1 MSNYYEIL
9 GVGKDASESDI
20 KKAYRALSLKWHPD
34 RNTSPEAQSKF
45 QEIGEAYETLSDS
58 GKRAE
63 YNDELDGIHRNP
75 FFRMNSMAEPDIG
88 DIFNMMFGQASGG
101 AFGQASG
108 GAFGQGGAG
117 PLFGQPGPGG
127 PFGPGGAFGQGGAG
141 PFGQEIHLGGQGG
154 PKIHIFRQGFPGQGF
169 PGQGFPGQGFP
180 GQGFPFFQQQLQKPP
195 PIIKNVEITFEQA
208 YSGCVLHVEID
219 KWTIQQELKINEL
232 EMVYVNVPAGVDQDE
247 IIVLRDCG
255 NTVSPELKGDIK
267 FVVKIAPSPI
277 FERYGMDLIYKK
289 QITLKEA
296 LTGFSFELHHVSGK
310 MLCLNNNTNR
320 TIIKPNYKK
329 VISNLGMVRDGNS
342 GNLIIEF
349 GVLFP
354 DTLTLEQMTALSQI
368 L

>member
-1 MSNYYEIL
+1 MSNYYETL
-9 GVGKDASESDI
+9 GVGKDASEQDI
-20 KKAYRALSLKWHPD
+20 KRAYRALSLKWHPD
-34 RNTSPEAQSKF
+34 RNTSPDAQSKF
-45 QEIGEAYETLSDS
+45 QEIGQAYETLSDS

-63 YNDELDGIHRNP
+63 YNDELDGINRNP
-75 FFRMNSMAEPDIG
+75 FFRTNSMAEPDIS
-88 DIFNMMFGQASGG
+88 DIFNMM
-101 AFGQASG
+101 
-108 GAFGQGGAG
+108 FGQGGAG
-117 PLFGQPGPGG
+117 PLFGQGGAG
-127 PFGPGGAFGQGGAG
+127 PFGQPGPGGAFGQGGAG
-141 PFGQEIHLGGQGG
+141 PFGQGGAGPFGQGGAGPFGQPGPGGAGHFGQEIHLGGQGG
-154 PKIHIFRQGFPGQGF
+154 PKIHIFR
-169 PGQGFPGQGFP
+169 QGFP

-208 YSGCVLHVEID
+208 YSGCVLHVEVD

-232 EMVYVNVPAGVDQDE
+232 EMVYVNIPAGVDQDE

-267 FVVKIAPSPI
+267 FVVKIAPSSL

-329 VISNLGMVRDGNS
+329 VISNLGMLRDGNS

-349 GVLFP
+349 SVVFP
-354 DTLTLEQMTALSQI
+354 DTLSLEQMTALSQI

>member
-1 MSNYYEIL
+1 MSNYYETL
-9 GVGKDASESDI
+9 GVGKDASEQDI
-20 KKAYRALSLKWHPD
+20 KRAYRALSLKWHPD
-34 RNTSPEAQSKF
+34 RNTSPDAQSKF
-45 QEIGEAYETLSDS
+45 QEIGQAYETLSDS

-63 YNDELDGIHRNP
+63 YNDELDGINRNP
-75 FFRMNSMAEPDIG
+75 FFRTNSMAEPDIS

-101 AFGQASG
+101 PL
-108 GAFGQGGAG
+108 FGQGGAG
-117 PLFGQPGPGG
+117 PLFGQ
-127 PFGPGGAFGQGGAG
+127 GGAGPFGQGGA
-141 PFGQEIHLGGQGG
+141 FGQEIHLGGQGG
-154 PKIHIFRQGFPGQGF
+154 PKIHIFR
-169 PGQGFPGQGFP
+169 QGFP

-208 YSGCVLHVEID
+208 YSGCVLHVEVD

-232 EMVYVNVPAGVDQDE
+232 EMVYVNIPAGVDQDE

-267 FVVKIAPSPI
+267 FVVKIAPSSL

-329 VISNLGMVRDGNS
+329 VISNLGMLRDGNS

-349 GVLFP
+349 SVVFP
-354 DTLTLEQMTALSQI
+354 DTLSLEQMTALSQI

>member
-1 MSNYYEIL
+1 MSNYYETL
-9 GVGKDASESDI
+9 GVGKDASEQDI
-20 KKAYRALSLKWHPD
+20 KRAYRALSLKWHPD
-34 RNTSPEAQSKF
+34 RNTSPDAQSKF
-45 QEIGEAYETLSDS
+45 QEIGQAYETLSDS

-63 YNDELDGIHRNP
+63 YNDELDGINRNP
-75 FFRMNSMAEPDIG
+75 FFRTNSMAEPDIS
-88 DIFNMMFGQASGG
+88 DIFNMM
-101 AFGQASG
+101 
-108 GAFGQGGAG
+108 FGQGGAG
-117 PLFGQPGPGG
+117 PLFGQGGAGPFGQPGPGG
-127 PFGPGGAFGQGGAG
+127 AG
-141 PFGQEIHLGGQGG
+141 HFGQEIHLGGQGG
-154 PKIHIFRQGFPGQGF
+154 PKIHIFR
-169 PGQGFPGQGFP
+169 QGFP

-208 YSGCVLHVEID
+208 YSGCVLHVEVD

-232 EMVYVNVPAGVDQDE
+232 EMVYVNIPAGVDQDE

-267 FVVKIAPSPI
+267 FVVKIAPSSL

-329 VISNLGMVRDGNS
+329 VISNLGMLRDGNS

-349 GVLFP
+349 SVVFP
-354 DTLTLEQMTALSQI
+354 DTLSLEQMTALSQI